1 MKNVTRLRE
10 RKGATR
16 RGAPIWLAAA
26 LLLLGFNGCE
36 WDERLPF
43 NGNELDPALLGFWLE
58 VPSNPKEWRIA
69 DSVGVYKL
77 SQFKRDGDDYHRVLL
92 ECPFEAFGRVVRVV
106 QEPVFTKKGFFY
118 RIGTGD
124 LFTYYLDAQPY
135 SIHGDTLTLR
145 SRWSG
150 WEHYVRVSDT
160 STVDWA
166 TRRAMRKR
174 KG

>member
-10 RKGATR
+10 RKGAAR

-36 WDERLPF
+36 WNERLPF
-43 NGNELDPALLGFWLE
+43 KGNELDPALLGFWLE
-58 VPSNPKEWRIA
+58 VPSNPKACRIA

-77 SQFKRDGDDYHRVLL
+77 SQFERDGDDYHRVLL
-92 ECPFEAFGRVVRVV
+92 ECPFEAFGRVVRVAE
-106 QEPVFTKKGFFY
+106 EPVFTKKVFFY
-118 RIGTGD
+118 RIENND
-124 LFTYYLDAQPY
+124 LFTYYLDARPY
-135 SIHGDTLTLR
+135 SVHGNTLTIR
-145 SRWSG
+145 SREYG
-150 WEHYVRVSDT
+150 WVRYVRVSDT

>member
-10 RKGATR
+10 RKGAVR

-36 WDERLPF
+36 WNERLPF
-43 NGNELDPALLGFWLE
+43 RGNELDPALLGFWLE
-58 VPSNPKEWRIA
+58 VPSHPKAWRIA

-77 SQFKRDGDDYHRVLL
+77 FQFERDGDDYHRVLL
-92 ECPFEAFGRVVRVV
+92 KCPFEAFGRVVRIAH
-106 QEPVFTKKGFFY
+106 EPVFTKRGLFY
-118 RIGTGD
+118 RIINND

-135 SIHGDTLTLR
+135 AIHGDTLTIG
-145 SRWSG
+145 SG
-150 WEHYVRVSDT
+150 WYGEDYYVRVSDT

>member
-10 RKGATR
+10 RKSAAR
-16 RGAPIWLAAA
+16 RGAPIWLAVA

-36 WDERLPF
+36 WDKRLPF
-43 NGNELDPALLGFWLE
+43 KGNGIDPELLGFWLE
-58 VPSNPKEWRIA
+58 LPSHPKEWRIA

-77 SQFKRDGDDYHRVLL
+77 FQFERDGDSYHRVLL
-92 ECPFEAFGRVVRVV
+92 ECPFEAFGRVVRVA

-118 RIGTGD
+118 KIRTVD
-124 LFTYYLDAQPY
+124 DYAHYLGAQPY
-135 SIHGDTLTLR
+135 SIHGDTLTIGSAR
-145 SRWSG
+145 YG
-150 WEHYVRVSDT
+150 DHYVRVSDT

-174 KG
+174 KE

>member
-10 RKGATR
+10 RKGAAR
-16 RGAPIWLAAA
+16 RGAPIWLAVA

-36 WDERLPF
+36 WNERLPF
-43 NGNELDPALLGFWLE
+43 KGNEFDPALLGFWLE
-58 VPSNPKEWRIA
+58 VPSHPKAWRIA

-77 SQFKRDGDDYHRVLL
+77 SQFVRDGDSYHRVLL
-92 ECPFEAFGRVVRVV
+92 ECPFEAFGRVVRIAH
-106 QEPVFTKKGFFY
+106 EPVFTKRGLFY
-118 RIGTGD
+118 RIINND

-135 SIHGDTLTLR
+135 SIHGDTLTLGYAR
-145 SRWSG
+145 YG
-150 WEHYVRVSDT
+150 WVRYVRVSDT

-174 KG
+174 KE